1 MNDEGLVVSR
11 ARFSAIFGLGVTLAA
26 PLACGAAERDEMVR
40 EAIPADGTIHCFVRQ
55 KGWFAD
61 TTGTCQGFVPPERIL
76 VGWSFT
82 ANSKVRIIG
91 VIKAMQSERD
101 LERDGIKLKSGQW
114 LCSAAETE
122 ANLQE
127 NAVDVLWLAAGP
139 CLPVN

>member
-1 MNDEGLVVSR
+1 M
-11 ARFSAIFGLGVTLAA
+11 
-26 PLACGAAERDEMVR
+26 R

-61 TTGTCQGFVPPERIL
+61 KTGTCQGFVPPERSPRRL
-76 VGWSFT
+76 EFT

-91 VIKAMQSERD
+91 VIKAIQSERD
-101 LERDGIKLKSGQW
+101 LERDGVKLKSGEW

-122 ANLQE
+122 GNLQE